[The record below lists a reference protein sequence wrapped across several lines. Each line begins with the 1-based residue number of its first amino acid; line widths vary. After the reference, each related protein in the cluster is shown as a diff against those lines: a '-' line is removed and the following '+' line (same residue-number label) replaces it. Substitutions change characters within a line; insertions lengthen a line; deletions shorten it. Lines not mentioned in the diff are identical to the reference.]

1 MQICADRRAL
11 RAARL
16 TALPSTFFGPY
27 AMDHAE
33 DSYDVLIVG
42 FGPAG
47 AVASGLLGRLGHRVL
62 VVERLPTI
70 YDKPRAIALDHEI
83 FRHFDNMGLAEA
95 VAPHVAPFTASQHFG
110 AEGQLIRRIDMVPA
124 PYPLGYT
131 PSMVFTQPPV
141 EAELRRHAEAL
152 ATVEVATGVELID
165 LAQTDAAVTAKL
177 RAANGDTRHVQA
189 RYLIGCDGA
198 SSTVR
203 QLVGIA
209 LEDLIFDEPWL
220 VVDVLVKDAALAKL
234 PETSAQFCDPA
245 RPATFVIGP
254 GNHRRW
260 EIMLLP
266 GENGRDMA
274 QPAAVWSLLAR
285 WLQPDDG
292 ELWRA
297 AAYRFHALVADD
309 WRRGRVVIAGDA
321 AHQQPPFFGQG
332 MCQGLRD
339 VTNLVWKLD
348 RVLTGASDN
357 RLLDSYTRERKRHV
371 IELTSL
377 IKTIGETICVR
388 DPDVAR
394 ARDAKALAE
403 GNGQPRTMTR
413 QEIIP
418 PIREGIIAGTEAPA
432 RGTLFP
438 QPGIMTDTGCV
449 LLDTLTGTGWR
460 LILDGRQ
467 LALGAVADSAARVA
481 DIFSPAIV
489 AIAPAGAETVTPDCL
504 RERDGVMAGW
514 FARYGIVAALV
525 RPDHYVYGAVR
536 SASDLTDLLNEAA
549 AHLAADAL
557 RPAATARQSA

>member
-1 MQICADRRAL
+1 MNSHQ
-11 RAARL
+11 
-16 TALPSTFFGPY
+16 
-27 AMDHAE
+27 

-62 VVERLPTI
+62 VVERQTTI

-83 FRHFDNMGLAEA
+83 FRHFDNMGLAEV

-110 AEGQLIRRIDMVPA
+110 ADGQLIRRIDMVPA

-152 ATVEVATGVELID
+152 DTVDVALGVELID
-165 LAQTDAAVTAKL
+165 LAQTDGAVTATL
-177 RAANGDTRHVQA
+177 READGGTRHVRA

-203 QLVGIA
+203 QLAGIA

-220 VVDVLVKDAALAKL
+220 VVDVLVNEAALAKL

-266 GENGRDMA
+266 GEDGREMA
-274 QPAAVWSLLAR
+274 QPEAVWPLLAR
-285 WLQPDDG
+285 WLQPEDG

-297 AAYRFHALVADD
+297 ASYRFHALVADN
-309 WRRGRVVIAGDA
+309 WRRGRVLIAGDA

-348 RVLTGASDN
+348 RVLTGASDDA
-357 RLLDSYTRERKRHV
+357 LLDSYTRERKRHV
-371 IELTSL
+371 TELTSL
-377 IKTIGETICVR
+377 IKAIGETICVR
-388 DPDVAR
+388 DPEVAR

-403 GNGQPRTMTR
+403 GNGQPRTITR

-418 PIREGIIAGTEAPA
+418 PIRDGILAATTSTAK
-432 RGTLFP
+432 GTLFP
-438 QPGIMTDTGCV
+438 QPAIVTDGGRV
-449 LLDTLTGTGWR
+449 LLDKIVGTGWR
-460 LILDGRQ
+460 LILDGRR
-467 LALGAVADSAARVA
+467 LAPAAVTESVARVA
-481 DIFSPAIV
+481 DVFTPAIV
-489 AIAPAGAETVTPDCL
+489 AVVPVGTEAIATECL
-504 RERDGVMAGW
+504 SEEDGVMAGW
-514 FARYGIVAALV
+514 FERNGVIAALV
-525 RPDHYVYGAVR
+525 RPDHYVYGAAR
-536 SASDLTDLLNEAA
+536 SASELADLIAEAA
-549 AHLAADAL
+549 AHLAPAAP
-557 RPAATARQSA
+557 RPATTVRQSA